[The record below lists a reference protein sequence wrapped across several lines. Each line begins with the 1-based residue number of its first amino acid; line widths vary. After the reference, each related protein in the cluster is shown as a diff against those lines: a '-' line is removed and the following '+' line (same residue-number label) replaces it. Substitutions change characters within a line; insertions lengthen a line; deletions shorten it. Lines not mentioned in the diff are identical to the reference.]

1 MKFAKKIK
9 LNKAT
14 KQAKKLYAEL
24 KKLDVECILEYWDG
38 KKHIDICLPEAK
50 IFIEV
55 DGSQHYDNPDQILRD
70 FKRDYW
76 SSTKEGFHTIHIPN
90 EKIEEEAG
98 KIAKAL
104 VEVVERIKAKNS
116 EIYM

>member
-1 MKFAKKIK
+1 MK

-14 KQAKKLYAEL
+14 RQARKLYTEL
-24 KKLDVECILEYWDG
+24 KKLEVKCILEYWDG

-55 DGSQHYDNPDQILRD
+55 DGSQHYDNPDQIMRD

-76 SSTKEGFHTIHIPN
+76 TSKKEGFHTIHIPN
-90 EKIEEEAG
+90 EKIDKEVE
-98 KIAKAL
+98 KIAKAFA
-104 VEVVERIKAKNS
+104 EVVERIKAKNN
-116 EIYM
+116 EVYM